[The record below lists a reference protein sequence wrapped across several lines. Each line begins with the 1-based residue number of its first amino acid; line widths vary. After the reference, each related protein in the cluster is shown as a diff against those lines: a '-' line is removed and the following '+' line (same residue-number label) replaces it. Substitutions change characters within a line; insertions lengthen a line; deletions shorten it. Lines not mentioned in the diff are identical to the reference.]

1 MHKNRNARN
10 SKEIEVIFMKENYIN
25 PEKLDNHYHQY
36 LEELQGDN
44 LIIYYYKEE
53 FSFSVLSAVSTSVL
67 HQVRG

>member
-1 MHKNRNARN
+1 
-10 SKEIEVIFMKENYIN
+10 MKENYIN